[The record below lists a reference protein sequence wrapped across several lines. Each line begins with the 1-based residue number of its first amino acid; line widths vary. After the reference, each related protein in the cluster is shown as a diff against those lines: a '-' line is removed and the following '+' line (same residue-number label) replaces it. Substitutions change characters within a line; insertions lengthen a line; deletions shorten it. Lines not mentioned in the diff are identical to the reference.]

1 MIGAVETKAQ
11 AASADT
17 FKHRMEQLDD
27 LKEVSMCACAWLCV
41 CVLYMPCVYMSVL
54 GCLHVMGVHVMCVHV
69 MCVHV
74 QGSVREMLTVNQKEY
89 VAKIDQLNRS
99 LERAWEK
106 EQKVKALKIAIQVPC
121 TRAVHGV
128 V

>member
-1 MIGAVETKAQ
+1 
-11 AASADT
+11 
-17 FKHRMEQLDD
+17 
-27 LKEVSMCACAWLCV
+27 
-41 CVLYMPCVYMSVL
+41 
-54 GCLHVMGVHVMCVHV
+54 MCVHV
-69 MCVHV
+69 MCVRHVCACHGCACRVCMSCVYVMCVHVMGVHVVCACHVCTCHVCTCHV

-89 VAKIDQLNRS
+89 VAKIDQLNRN

>member
-1 MIGAVETKAQ
+1 M
-11 AASADT
+11 SC
-17 FKHRMEQLDD
+17 
-27 LKEVSMCACAWLCV
+27 VSMSCVSMSCV
-41 CVLYMPCVYMSVL
+41 CISCAL
-54 GCLHVMGVHVMCVHV
+54 
-69 MCVHV
+69 HV
-74 QGSVREMLTVNQKEY
+74 QGSVRETLTVNQKEY
-89 VAKIDQLNRS
+89 VAKIDQLNRN